1 MPLDIRELSCVL
13 AALRYWQWQRQRQTN
28 TAGRRRLT
36 DIHSIEDNDGE
47 ILPLSDREIDG
58 LCERLNC
65 GELR

>member
-13 AALRYWQWQRQRQTN
+13 AALRYWQWQRHAN

-36 DIHSIEDNDGE
+36 DIHNIEDNDGE
-47 ILPLSDREIDG
+47 IVPLADAEIDA